1 MTDTTNEQL
10 TGPAGA
16 TSVEV
21 RRNVALAAAV
31 GTLAGLLTL
40 AFAVRTFAGHGG
52 ALDWLALGVMVLV
65 TIAYAGTLVD
75 SRAPLMV
82 VDDRGVRLRQ
92 GARWKGIAWPEIE
105 CLEHLPRTGLF
116 RDGHLL
122 VVAYDDRQL
131 VVPLTMA
138 TRVVGAPLSS
148 LSDVLAELAQGRA
161 DVVEVVPGLD
171 GDDTTDD
178 AFAPAEAPV
187 APPIPPIPPIAPA
200 AETEDTTDLSPYVR
214 ATDED
219 DETGEIEAVHGELE
233 DDTEATAAA
242 DQENTEEIVA
252 VEPPAPGRTTILAAR
267 VDMAGTDRP
276 STPYVAPAIDSV
288 PHEESTV
295 VLEELAVH
303 PAAIPVI
310 GPQLAVA
317 RQRLKLTID
326 QLSDRTRIR
335 PHVIEAIEV
344 DDFGPC
350 GGDFYARGHLRTLCR
365 VLGID
370 AGPLVTTYDNEYAD
384 APVDPRR
391 IFESELA
398 TGHGGSIRST
408 RGGRNWSVL
417 ISSVMAAVL
426 IWSVAQLVLG
436 GRAPIENVPQLN
448 QSGGITNGSTAKAHP
463 VKVVLNAA
471 GGGARLIVRDA
482 NGHIL
487 LDGPLA
493 YGQTANLSVVPPVRI
508 WSSDGSVTVSI
519 AGKPATAIGSTGQE
533 ASGTFIAR

>member
-10 TGPAGA
+10 TGPSGA
-16 TSVEV
+16 TGVEV
-21 RRNVALAAAV
+21 RRNVTLAAAV

-75 SRAPLMV
+75 SRAPLMI

-105 CLEHLPRTGLF
+105 CLEHLPRKAPF

-138 TRVVGAPLSS
+138 TRVVGAPANS
-148 LSDVLAELAQGRA
+148 LSDVLADLAHGRA
-161 DVVEVVPGLD
+161 DVVEVVPGF
-171 GDDTTDD
+171 D
-178 AFAPAEAPV
+178 AEDEAPEAVQVHEAPEVPQAPAMPV
-187 APPIPPIPPIAPA
+187 AAAP
-200 AETEDTTDLSPYVR
+200 EVEDTTDLTPYVR
-214 ATDED
+214 ATTED
-219 DETGEIEAVHGELE
+219 DETGEIEPVQ
-233 DDTEATAAA
+233 D
-242 DQENTEEIVA
+242 EIVA
-252 VEPPAPGRTTILAAR
+252 EEPPAPGRTTILAAR
-267 VDMAGTDRP
+267 IDMSGSERP
-276 STPYVAPAIDSV
+276 AAAYQPPAIDGHDL
-288 PHEESTV
+288 PHDQPHDHHESTV
-295 VLEELAVH
+295 VLEDLAVR

-317 RQRLKLTID
+317 RQRLRLTID

-335 PHVIEAIEV
+335 PHVIEAIEA

-370 AGPLVTTYDNEYAD
+370 AAPLVTMYDDTYAD

-436 GRAPIENVPQLN
+436 GQAPIDNVPQLN
-448 QSGGITNGSTAKAHP
+448 QSGGIPHGSTAKAKP

-482 NGHIL
+482 NGRVV

-493 YGQTANLSVVPPVRI
+493 FGQTANLSVVPPVRI
-508 WSSDGSVTVSI
+508 WTSDGSVTVSI
-519 AGKPATAIGSTGQE
+519 AGKPAKALGSTGEQ
-533 ASGTFIAR
+533 ASATFIAR

>member
-10 TGPAGA
+10 SGPSGA
-16 TSVEV
+16 TGVEV
-21 RRNVALAAAV
+21 RRNVTLAAAV

-40 AFAVRTFAGHGG
+40 AFAVRTLAGHGG

-75 SRAPLMV
+75 SRAPLMI

-105 CLEHLPRTGLF
+105 CLEHLPRKAPF

-138 TRVVGAPLSS
+138 TRVVGAPADS
-148 LSDVLAELAQGRA
+148 LSDVLADLAHGRA
-161 DVVEVVPGLD
+161 DVVEVVPGF
-171 GDDTTDD
+171 D
-178 AFAPAEAPV
+178 AEDEIPEAPAAPEISAAPELADLPPAPSAPPASFAPATEV
-187 APPIPPIPPIAPA
+187 
-200 AETEDTTDLSPYVR
+200 EDTTDLTGHVPV
-214 ATDED
+214 TTED
-219 DETGEIEAVHGELE
+219 DETGEIEPVR
-233 DDTEATAAA
+233 D
-242 DQENTEEIVA
+242 EIVA
-252 VEPPAPGRTTILAAR
+252 EEPPAPGRTTILAAR
-267 VDMAGTDRP
+267 IDMAGSERP
-276 STPYVAPAIDSV
+276 ATPYEPPAIERHDDHGD
-288 PHEESTV
+288 PHESTV

-370 AGPLVTTYDNEYAD
+370 AAPLVTMYDDNYAD

-436 GRAPIENVPQLN
+436 GRAPIDNVPQLN
-448 QSGGITNGSTAKAHP
+448 QSGGPFHSNTAKADP

-471 GGGARLIVRDA
+471 GGGAKLVVRDA
-482 NGHIL
+482 NGRIV

-493 YGQTANLSVVPPVRI
+493 FGQTANLSVVPPVRI
-508 WSSDGSVTVSI
+508 WTSDGSVTVSI
-519 AGKPATAIGSTGQE
+519 AGKPAKALGSTGQD